1 MYDYEQIQ
9 LFNKRELRKEVL
21 AHNYE
26 KYFIDEFNRINRDN
40 LFVILTYVPGHPVK
54 AKWKICE
61 MVRRKE
67 LAHLV
72 FELDLRL
79 FDRIDR
85 PEFIYQYDVK
95 DDKIDYILPHTD
107 SDMPKHKLAIIP
119 MAVVMNA
126 LFSHNNAINDTINK
140 LYQTKDGFVNYA
152 GLMCIEKG
160 IEAQR
165 ENMDRMASR
174 FFLEN
179 HRIEHMG
186 KKSNNFK
193 QTSLDL

>member
-67 LAHLV
+67 LSHLV

-79 FDRIDR
+79 FDKIDR

-95 DDKIDYILPHTD
+95 DDKIEYILPHTD
-107 SDMPKHKLAIIP
+107 NDMSKHKLAIIP
-119 MAVVMNA
+119 MSVVMNA
-126 LFSHNNAINDTINK
+126 IFNKNNALNDTINK
-140 LYQTKDGFVNYA
+140 LYQAKDGLVNYA
-152 GLMCIEKG
+152 GLMCIEKS
-160 IEAQR
+160 IESQR
-165 ENMDRMASR
+165 DNMDLLASR

-179 HRIEHMG
+179 YRIEHLG

-193 QTSLDL
+193 QMSLDL